1 MAICYL
7 LFFIYYLLAEPHII
21 PTQMWNHIRTHGP
34 QFARYLISGFGAAF
48 LELGSYKLM
57 LLFGLWYLAAAI
69 ISAGV
74 GLGSA
79 FVFHKYYSFKQREKT
94 GKQAVRYAMLQTF
107 NAFAQTGLVF
117 VFVEFI
123 SVDAFIAKILGI
135 GCTVTW
141 NFFLYKLFVYA

>member
-1 MAICYL
+1 
-7 LFFIYYLLAEPHII
+7 
-21 PTQMWNHIRTHGP
+21 MWKHLQAHGP
-34 QFARYLISGFGAAF
+34 QFARYLMSGFGAAF

-57 LLFGLWYLAAAI
+57 LLVGLWYLAAAI

-74 GLGSA
+74 GLISA
-79 FVFHKYYSFKQREKT
+79 FVFHKYYSFRQKEKT
-94 GKQAVRYAMLQTF
+94 AEQAIRYAILQAF